1 MILNIK
7 YKIYRGD
14 DSLKGDI
21 YKNLHDILAIFHSN
35 PKYYLNAVTITVSYI
50 KNGERYYI
58 CLLKSK
64 LQEPEDV
71 MGIIYFI
78 EHNCK
83 VRGVAFREVDRLF
96 VRLSILKLS

>member
-1 MILNIK
+1 MILNIRT
-7 YKIYRGD
+7 IINRGN

-35 PKYYLNAVTITVSYI
+35 PEYYLNAVTITVSYI
-50 KNGERYYI
+50 KDGKRYYI

-64 LQEPEDV
+64 LREPEDV

-83 VRGVAFREVDRLF
+83 VRGVAFSEVDRLF
-96 VRLSILKLS
+96 VRLSILKIS